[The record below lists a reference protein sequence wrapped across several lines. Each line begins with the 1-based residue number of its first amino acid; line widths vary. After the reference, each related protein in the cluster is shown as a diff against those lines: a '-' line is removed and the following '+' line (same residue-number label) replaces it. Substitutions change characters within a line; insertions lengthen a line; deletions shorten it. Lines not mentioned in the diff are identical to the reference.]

1 MDTIRV
7 EHLVKRFGEL
17 LAVDDV
23 SFTVGAGE
31 FFGSLGPNGA
41 GKTTTINVLCTL
53 LRPTSGNVLINGF
66 DVVSEPHQVRRSIGL
81 VFQDPTLDERLT
93 AFENLEF
100 HARVYNVPSRLWR
113 TRAEQLLEIVE
124 LADRRDHLVK
134 TFSGGMRRRLEL
146 ARGLLHHPR
155 VLFLDEPTIGLDP
168 QTRRHI
174 WRYMLELHRREG
186 VTLFLTTHYIEEAEA
201 CDHVAII
208 DQGKIVAL
216 DTPDRLKR
224 LVGQDVI
231 TLQTA
236 DLATALTRLHE
247 RFHLNAVP
255 DDGHVRIDVANG
267 ERLIPEL
274 VSRLGVPITGV
285 TLHQPTLED
294 VFIKLTGAAIRD
306 RDDSGEDAGRA
317 RIAARRRR

>member
-23 SFTVGAGE
+23 LFAVGAGE
-31 FFGSLGPNGA
+31 FFGFLGPNGA

-53 LRPTSGNVLINGF
+53 LRPTAGHVVVNGF
-66 DVVSEPHQVRRSIGL
+66 DVVTEPHQVRRSIGL

-113 TRAEQLLEIVE
+113 SRAEQLLEVVE
-124 LADRRDHLVK
+124 LADRRNHLVK

-174 WRYMLELHRREG
+174 WQYVLELHRREG

-236 DLATALTRLHE
+236 DSAMASTRLHE
-247 RFHLNAVP
+247 RFHLNALP
-255 DDGHVRIDVANG
+255 EDGHLRIDVANG

-274 VSRLGVPITGV
+274 VTRLGVPITGV

-294 VFIKLTGAAIRD
+294 VFIRLTGAAIRD